1 MDKQYEKVTEVLNDG
16 KPIKTGQYM
25 DKKTNQTKTWE
36 KYKVLTDSGSQYY
49 PFGPVEVGDTLEL
62 WEDDKWDG
70 IQAKVVRK
78 DKFATIID
86 KLDEILKLLRNEPT
100 GRDKALETAKAIK
113 ERVDAKNEFKGT
125 QKAPQVD
132 EWGNTDEYMDEPI
145 NLSDIPF

>member
-25 DKKTNQTKTWE
+25 DKKSNQTKTWE

-49 PFGPVEVGDTLEL
+49 PFGPVEVVDTLEL

-100 GRDKALETAKAIK
+100 GRDKFQEVGSQLR
-113 ERVDAKNEFKGT
+113 ERVEAK
-125 QKAPQVD
+125 KAEAERPKPPVD
-132 EWGNTDEYMDEPI
+132 DWGNTDEYTDEPI